1 MSGTIQLESE
11 SRGNPLYLVA
21 ISLGLVAVP
30 LKLIYSFFP
39 LFNLV
44 DVGLFLGIGLIFG
57 RWSGRN
63 RWTLAV
69 ALALPTVLI
78 SGYFAVRVG
87 ASLLEGVG
95 LGWALS
101 VILVPSSAVG
111 GLYAGVRSRQA

>member
-1 MSGTIQLESE
+1 MFDPMPLESE
-11 SRGNPLYLVA
+11 RHGKPLHLAA
-21 ISLGLVAVP
+21 IGLGLVAAP
-30 LKLIYSFFP
+30 LKVIYSFFP

-44 DVGLFLGIGLIFG
+44 DVGSFLAIGFLFG

-63 RWTLAV
+63 RWTWAV

-101 VILVPSSAVG
+101 VVLVPASAVA
-111 GLYAGVRSRQA
+111 GLYTGVRSRQA